1 MTASLSVPISVI
13 QFWLF
18 VVLATTFAV
27 PLLVALASIAL
38 GRHLERRDSATVQGI
53 LFQALAM
60 AIASVGPLNITLAPF
75 SLAGVAA
82 TIAVLLLCGAIVAVF
97 VSTRRVLR
105 LRPVAKNPAEHRL
118 VRVGPYARVRHPMY
132 AALLLYL
139 IALAAAGGHWLQLVG
154 AVPLFLLGTA
164 RRARLEDRLLEAE
177 FGDEFRTYARS
188 TPAFIP
194 RFR

>member
-75 SLAGVAA
+75 SL
-82 TIAVLLLCGAIVAVF
+82 CGAVHC
-97 VSTRRVLR
+97 RDRC
-105 LRPVAKNPAEHRL
+105 PQE
-118 VRVGPYARVRHPMY
+118 RHP
-132 AALLLYL
+132 
-139 IALAAAGGHWLQLVG
+139 LV
-154 AVPLFLLGTA
+154 
-164 RRARLEDRLLEAE
+164 
-177 FGDEFRTYARS
+177 
-188 TPAFIP
+188 I
-194 RFR
+194 